1 MDHKTAFLSVLSAL
15 LLAFSSSSVGAN
27 SAKEYK
33 SQLIQFY
40 KPFGFHPFL
49 LPEGQTVGDVID
61 YRTLAILHRSEECF
75 PGLVSGENEADIPS
89 ILLLKNAAAGF
100 WATIKKF
107 FNVRLETEE
116 TRRTYIWV
124 EDATIRS
131 TSLGALQKALASD
144 CEEMLRPIFEQNIK
158 ATVGNR
164 PADVVMSVMRG
175 RLHTILSYETDANA
189 EAEMEDMSAILREIS
204 RNLEAGAEAAEG
216 LSAELAVRFG
226 LSERLNVVLKS
237 DEPSTLAFRPATI
250 ISSNLGL
257 RAMFPSLAGSEDAGS
272 EGNELPTEPFDLEEP
287 AHIERLGLR
296 MDAWALGKV

>member
-1 MDHKTAFLSVLSAL
+1 MRWPGISPENYNDKRYISMNF
-15 LLAFSSSSVGAN
+15 
-27 SAKEYK
+27 
-33 SQLIQFY
+33 Q
-40 KPFGFHPFL
+40 L
-49 LPEGQTVGDVID
+49 LPKTFFQDQLSNYYSTNDLQIYNLCPYSTILPLYFGCGPRRHVPDLD
-61 YRTLAILHRSEECF
+61 RNRT
-75 PGLVSGENEADIPS
+75 
-89 ILLLKNAAAGF
+89 KAAGQVF
-100 WATIKKF
+100 PPC
-107 FNVRLETEE
+107 R
-116 TRRTYIWV
+116 
-124 EDATIRS
+124 
-131 TSLGALQKALASD
+131 
-144 CEEMLRPIFEQNIK
+144 IK

-164 PADVVMSVMRG
+164 PADVLMSVMRG
-175 RLHTILSYETDANA
+175 RLHMILSYETDANA

-272 EGNELPTEPFDLEEP
+272 EDAGSEGNELPTEPFDLEEP